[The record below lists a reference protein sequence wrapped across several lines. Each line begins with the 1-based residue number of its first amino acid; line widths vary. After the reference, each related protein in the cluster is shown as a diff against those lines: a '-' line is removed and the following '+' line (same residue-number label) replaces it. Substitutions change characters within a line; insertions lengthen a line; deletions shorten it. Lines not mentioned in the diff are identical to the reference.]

1 MVRVVIR
8 ALVAAVVLGGCNG
21 SGHSNAIPTIAIGS
35 IEVTS
40 APCQPCKDVTCVP
53 CRGPMYSLTA
63 SVRIS
68 NSGEGALTVRTAGV
82 ELRQNGT
89 ITTGLAEAPTVGSV
103 PAQIAGR
110 SSLDLQFKLYVLD
123 GASPAQS
130 VLKTSA
136 TGACDDGTSWQAYA
150 ELAVPYP

>member
-1 MVRVVIR
+1 MIRLVVR
-8 ALVAAVVLGGCNG
+8 ALVSVVVLGGCSG
-21 SGHSNAIPTIAIGS
+21 SGHSNATPTIAIGP

-40 APCQPCKDVTCVP
+40 APCQPCTGDRCVP

-63 SVRIS
+63 SVTIS
-68 NSGEGALTVRTAGV
+68 NSGEGVLAVRTAGI
-82 ELRQNGT
+82 ELRQNGA

-110 SSLDLQFKLYVLD
+110 SSLELQFNIQVMD

-130 VLKTSA
+130 VLKATA
-136 TGACDDGTSWQAYA
+136 TGAYDDGMSWQAYA
-150 ELAVPYP
+150 ELAVPYS

>member
-1 MVRVVIR
+1 
-8 ALVAAVVLGGCNG
+8 
-21 SGHSNAIPTIAIGS
+21 
-35 IEVTS
+35 
-40 APCQPCKDVTCVP
+40 
-53 CRGPMYSLTA
+53 MYSLTA

-68 NSGEGALTVRTAGV
+68 NSGEGVLTVRTAGI

-89 ITTGLAEAPTVGSV
+89 ITTGLAEAPSVGSV
-103 PAQIAGR
+103 PTQIAGR
-110 SSLDLQFKLYVLD
+110 SSLELGFNIYVMD

-136 TGACDDGTSWQAYA
+136 TGAYDDGMSWQAYA

>member
-8 ALVAAVVLGGCNG
+8 ALVATVVLGGCGG
-21 SGHSNAIPTIAIGS
+21 SGHSNAAPTIAIGP

-40 APCQPCKDVTCVP
+40 APCRPCTDDRCVP
-53 CRGPMYSLTA
+53 CRGPMYSLA
-63 SVRIS
+63 VSVRIS
-68 NSGEGALTVRTAGV
+68 NSGEGVLTVRTAGI

-89 ITTGLAEAPTVGSV
+89 ITTGLAEAPSVGTV

-110 SSLDLQFKLYVLD
+110 SSLELEFNMYVMD
-123 GASPAQS
+123 GASPAHS
-130 VLKTSA
+130 VLTASA
-136 TGACDDGTSWQAYA
+136 TGAYDDGMSWQAYA